1 MSMDPVL
8 EPAPTQ
14 QRMRDPEAPREGGSA
29 GMTNFLALLRRWR
42 AMLAAAAVT
51 AGVVGYLVSSSGDPT
66 YSSQATVLVGPIS
79 ADLETLRAS
88 GQLAQT
94 YAQLA
99 TSRDVVAATERQ
111 LGLRNIRG
119 SITSSAN
126 AVTRLLSVKVTD
138 HDRARAPRI
147 ANEHAR
153 QLVKAAQAR
162 RVRERAA
169 ANANTTTTGTDA
181 TPAAQDTAP
190 DPGTLQIVDPAEA
203 TTAPSGPGAVPIALV
218 CALAGLLGA
227 LGLALLVDRSGDGLR
242 GGDDVA
248 ALTGTGLIGSLGRGA
263 WRAGGHGRGVVD
275 RAPRSRAADEYRLLA
290 AKLRAIGER
299 SLLVLGV
306 GRGGAGVASNLAAAL
321 TASGARVALLSID
334 GAQGSAT
341 LLVPGA
347 APVPLPPADLA
358 DVVSADDARHL
369 LDDHLADADIVI
381 IDAPSIQESSSGLV
395 WARVVD
401 GTLLVAQVD
410 RTMRRDLGNTAE
422 SLRLVHAR
430 LLGTILGAPP
440 GLLRR

>member
-1 MSMDPVL
+1 MSMDPML
-8 EPAPTQ
+8 ERAPTPGRGRGSEQ
-14 QRMRDPEAPREGGSA
+14 PRDGGSA
-29 GMTNFLALLRRWR
+29 GMANFLAVLRRWR
-42 AMLAAAAVT
+42 GMLVAAAIT

-66 YSSQATVLVGPIS
+66 YDSQAVILVGPIS

-99 TSRDVVAATERQ
+99 TSRDVVNATERE
-111 LGLRNIRG
+111 LGLRNIRD
-119 SITSSAN
+119 SISASAN
-126 AVTRLLSVKVTD
+126 AVTRLLTIRVTD
-138 HDRARAPRI
+138 RERARAPRI
-147 ANEHAR
+147 ANAHAR
-153 QLVKAAQAR
+153 QLV
-162 RVRERAA
+162 AA
-169 ANANTTTTGTDA
+169 AEQRRANSTTASGTTTTSEDA
-181 TPAAQDTAP
+181 TTAKDGTPAPA
-190 DPGTLQIVDPAEA
+190 DPGELQIVDLAEA
-203 TTAPSGPGAVPIALV
+203 TTSPSGPGAVPIALV

-242 GGDDVA
+242 GADDVA
-248 ALTGTGLIGSLGRGA
+248 ALTGAGLAGVLGRGA
-263 WRAGGHGRGVVD
+263 WRADGHGRGVVD

-290 AKLRAIGER
+290 AKLQAIGEQ

-306 GRGGAGVASNLAAAL
+306 GRSGAGVAPNLAAAL
-321 TASGARVALLSID
+321 SAGGLRVTLLSID
-334 GAQGSAT
+334 GRHGSAT
-341 LLVPGA
+341 LLAPGSG
-347 APVPLPPADLA
+347 PVPLPPTDLG

-369 LDDHLADADIVI
+369 LDDHLADVDVVVV
-381 IDAPSIQESSSGLV
+381 DAPSIQDSSSGLV

-410 RTMRRDLGNTAE
+410 RTMRRDLSSTAE

>member
-1 MSMDPVL
+1 MSMEPAL
-8 EPAPTQ
+8 EPTPMRQ
-14 QRMRDPEAPREGGSA
+14 RDPETPRAGGSA
-29 GMTNFLALLRRWR
+29 GMANFLALLRRWR
-42 AMLAAAAVT
+42 AMLVAAAVT

-119 SITSSAN
+119 SISASAN
-126 AVTRLLSVKVTD
+126 AVTRLLSIKVTD

-153 QLVKAAQAR
+153 QLVRAAQAR
-162 RVRERAA
+162 RAREQAA
-169 ANANTTTTGTDA
+169 ASTEATAGTDNA
-181 TPAAQDTAP
+181 PANQDAAP
-190 DPGTLQIVDPAEA
+190 DPGRLQIVDPAEA

-242 GGDDVA
+242 GADDVA
-248 ALTGTGLIGSLGRGA
+248 ALTGAGLLGSLGRGA
-263 WRAGGHGRGVVD
+263 WRAGAHGRGIVE
-275 RAPRSRAADEYRLLA
+275 RAPRSRAADEYRLLG

-306 GRGGAGVASNLAAAL
+306 GRGGDGVAHNLAAAL
-321 TASGARVALLSID
+321 SAGGARVALLSID
-334 GAQGSAT
+334 GAQGSAS
-341 LLVPGA
+341 LLVPGS

-358 DVVSADDARHL
+358 DVVNADDARHL
-369 LDDHLADADIVI
+369 LDDHLAEAEIVI
-381 IDAPSIQESSSGLV
+381 VDAPSIQDSSSGLV

-401 GTLLVAQVD
+401 GTVLVAQVD
-410 RTMRRDLGNTAE
+410 RTMRRDLANTAE

-440 GLLRR
+440 GLLQRS